1 MNRKQCTKIFT
12 IGIAL
17 YTQVLLANPLSNEE
31 KLSFIRGSVS
41 PCISKN
47 IIAQNITAKDDRQ
60 LIENYCTCHASTMAS
75 IITREEMIAVNRGS
89 IPKSFE
95 SKILQARQQCIQQTK
110 K

>member
-1 MNRKQCTKIFT
+1 MNRKLCTKIFT

-17 YTQVLLANPLSNEE
+17 YSQVLLANPLSNEE
-31 KLSFIRGSVS
+31 KLSFIRGSVP

-47 IIAQNITAKDDRQ
+47 IIAHNTTSSDDKR

-75 IITREEMIAVNRGS
+75 IVTREEMISVNKGS

-95 SKILQARQQCIQQTK
+95 SKILQARQQCIQQIK

>member
-17 YTQVLLANPLSNEE
+17 YSQVLLANPLSNEE

-95 SKILQARQQCIQQTK
+95 SKILQARQQCIQQIK

>member
-1 MNRKQCTKIFT
+1 MNSKLCSKIFS
-12 IGIAL
+12 IGVVFYSQA
-17 YTQVLLANPLSNEE
+17 LLANPLSNEE

-47 IIAQNITAKDDRQ
+47 IIAQNITSLDDKR

-75 IITREEMIAVNRGS
+75 IVTREEMISVNRGS

-95 SKILQARQQCIQQTK
+95 SKVIQARQQCIQK
-110 K
+110 NN